1 MVVGV
6 MRWEL
11 ALPGMVS
18 LKDKRMVVRS
28 LRDRIQHRFKIS
40 VAETGH
46 QDVWTRAQ
54 LAVAVVATDARH
66 AEEVLDKVDRLVR
79 HDGRALV
86 LERHRDLH

>member
-11 ALPGMVS
+11 ALPGMAS
-18 LKDKRMVVRS
+18 LKGKRMVVRS

-66 AEEVLDKVDRLVR
+66 AEEVLDKVDHLVR
-79 HDGRALV
+79 QDGRALV

>member
-11 ALPGMVS
+11 ALPGMAS

-66 AEEVLDKVDRLVR
+66 AEEVLDKVDCLVR